1 MIAKQV
7 FQEKISS
14 ALENMSFPIE
24 PEELYEPIRYT
35 LSMGGKRLRPQLT
48 LMSCS
53 LFSDDIQAAVNPA
66 LGIEIFHNFTLLHD
80 DIMDEAP
87 LRRGKATVHTKWNS
101 NIAILSGDVMFV
113 EACRLMSKA
122 PDHALRDVLDV
133 FYKAAVE
140 VCEGQQ
146 YDMNFELRSDDME
159 TVKALEK
166 ELGPYSEILSSKG
179 SDGINKKA
187 IRLII
192 TGKNGNTPEYI
203 SSSAFVFTEVPF
215 NKTSPDD
222 ASIFKSTAG
231 MRFKKVYDWDGNG
244 SMPNMQYHSFSSMIK
259 VAQKSGRKVR
269 VYDIPEVPNAF
280 DLFLN
285 AGADYLQVND
295 LDNFVTYWRN
305 RKPY

>member
-1 MIAKQV
+1 MSMKFQIILFSILFQSILLSAQPAYIARAIAGNDHDRKKPLH
-7 FQEKISS
+7 E
-14 ALENMSFPIE
+14 ALENGFAGITAELSLKKDGNLYCGSKLLSEKYLKPAKKLISE
-24 PEELYEPIRYT
+24 RKGNIYLERTEE
-35 LSMGGKRLRPQLT
+35 
-48 LMSCS
+48 
-53 LFSDDIQAAVNPA
+53 F
-66 LGIEIFHNFTLLHD
+66 
-80 DIMDEAP
+80 IM
-87 LRRGKATVHTKWNS
+87 V
-101 NIAILSGDVMFV
+101 
-113 EACRLMSKA
+113 
-122 PDHALRDVLDV
+122 
-133 FYKAAVE
+133 
-140 VCEGQQ
+140 
-146 YDMNFELRSDDME
+146 FELRSDDME

-231 MRFKKVYDWDGNG
+231 MRFKKVYDWNGNG